1 MSIRRVIG
9 AVALVGLLI
18 AGVSVPAQAA
28 VISVSPAAPTVN
40 IGDPVF
46 FDVAISGIDTATPD
60 PIAAYDLTLTYNPAI
75 LGAVTFTH
83 LAGNPGAMGAGPDL
97 FVAFAPGSFNFGS
110 ALLDPAILTPSD
122 LSAVQGASF
131 VAARFQF
138 TALAAGVSAL
148 NVAVNGGGLAP
159 FDFFA
164 NLIVPTVENGQVTV
178 RQNGTQPPA
187 PEPATL
193 LLVGTGVVLAAT
205 RRRMRR
211 R

>member
-1 MSIRRVIG
+1 MISGKAIRLL
-9 AVALVGLLI
+9 AMTLLV

-28 VISVSPAAPTVN
+28 AISISPAAQTVN
-40 IGDPVF
+40 IGNSVF

-60 PIAAYDLTLTYNPAI
+60 PIAAFDLTLSFNPAI
-75 LGAVTFTH
+75 LGGGIVT
-83 LAGNPGAMGAGPDL
+83 LLSGNPGAMGAAPDT
-97 FVAFAPGSFNFGS
+97 FITPAAGSINFGA
-110 ALLDPAILTPSD
+110 ALVDPAILTAGD
-122 LSAVQGASF
+122 LSAVQGGSF

-148 NVAVNGGGLAP
+148 TVAVNGGGLAP

-164 NLIVPTVENGQVTV
+164 NLIVPTVDSGQVTV
-178 RQNGTQPPA
+178 QQNGTQPPA

-193 LLVGTGVVLAAT
+193 LLVGTGVVLAAA

-211 R
+211 Q